1 MKYKFLLG
9 LMVTGFLTTT
19 IVTMNSCKKDDETFA
34 APTVSLT
41 KTTFTGKIGETA
53 STTATVVAPG
63 GLRSLKIT
71 KYKGTDVDVTFGTAG
86 TETFT
91 DLTHTHTYV
100 LTAEGLTTPIRFKF
114 EAEDNKG
121 QKSSNDFIIT
131 TQPSVAYLLTTYNWL
146 WKSKLGKCA
155 ASDPETEQIQDCEKD
170 NYYVFN
176 ANGTFKLEYGANT
189 GGTGCDFDGFRT
201 GDTWTL
207 NAAETELTLK
217 SPSVFDPND
226 VLVEVYKISLANNT
240 MIKSKQTIDLSAF
253 GCIVYDWGFE
263 WSAKPK

>member
-19 IVTMNSCKKDDETFA
+19 IVTMNSCKKDDDTVA
-34 APTVSLT
+34 APSVSLS

-53 STTATVVAPG
+53 STTVTVVAPG

-71 KYKGTDVDVTFGTAG
+71 KYKGTDVDATFGTAG
-86 TETFT
+86 TQTFT
-91 DLTHTHTYV
+91 DLTHTLNYV
-100 LTAEGLTTPIRFKF
+100 LAAEGLTTPIRFKF

-155 ASDPETEQIQDCEKD
+155 ASDPESEQIKDCEKD

-176 ANGTFKLEYGANT
+176 ADGTFTLQYGADT
-189 GGTGCDFDGFRT
+189 GGTGCEFDGFRP
-201 GDTWTL
+201 GGTWTL
-207 NAAETELTLK
+207 NATDTELTLS
-217 SPSVFDPND
+217 SPNVFDPTD
-226 VLVEVYKISLANNT
+226 VLVEVYKISSATNAT
-240 MIKSKQTIDLSAF
+240 IISKQTVDLTVF
-253 GCIVYDWGFE
+253 GCIVYDWTFN
-263 WSAKPK
+263 WSATPK